1 MFEPPSSCRPDP
13 EAPAS
18 LSESGIAAS
27 MAPRSD
33 KSPGQSVLAAIALL
47 TLAGALLRIA
57 AARGD
62 LWLDEI
68 WSFRLIGQVQTASD
82 IVFALPYD
90 NNHILNSLW
99 LKLVGADAPALL
111 ARLSAIV
118 FGTLCIPAAARLGA
132 RVGPRATLA
141 FAAIFAFDFA
151 FVEYGSEAR
160 GYSGLIL
167 AVLIAFNAL
176 ENMLDGISPRW
187 NQAVFALAI
196 AFGTFSHL
204 TMLEPTGVLCLTALV
219 RLWRSGGWRLATLD
233 RALPIL
239 VAAAAGTA
247 PALVSLAI
255 SLAPGVVHT
264 GLATPFSADVFLEGL
279 GRMIGATIGLPDGPF
294 DPKATAL
301 MLLVAG
307 IGALALLRLVPSRRR
322 DFYVLAIFG
331 LPVFHAALH
340 LPNQQGARFHL
351 TAAIAL
357 ALLAAEGGARAWAY
371 GRAARATVLA
381 AGLGFVICQYESLSA
396 FLTLQRGHF
405 AEASAL
411 MREHGAATFMVLP
424 PVAFGETAAVIRWY
438 VAKQDGGARLEPTT
452 DAGACPASADWLLSV
467 HHPNEPVEASG
478 GSTTAGSGTCRARF
492 DHAKTFR
499 AYGLSGFTWVLF
511 RRVE

>member
-1 MFEPPSSCRPDP
+1 MLEPPPSCRPKPDLP
-13 EAPAS
+13 APP
-18 LSESGIAAS
+18 LGK
-27 MAPRSD
+27 P
-33 KSPGQSVLAAIALL
+33 VLAAITVV

-57 AARGD
+57 AARCD

-68 WSFRLIGQVQTASD
+68 WSFRLIGQVRTASD

-99 LKLVGADAPALL
+99 LKLVGADASPLV
-111 ARLSAIV
+111 ARLPAIV
-118 FGTLCIPAAARLGA
+118 FGVLSIPVAARLGA
-132 RVGPRATLA
+132 RIGPLA
-141 FAAIFAFDFA
+141 AVVFAAIFAFDFA

-167 AVLIAFNAL
+167 AILVALDAL
-176 ENMLDGISPRW
+176 ENMLDGRSPRR

-196 AFGTFSHL
+196 AFGTLSHL
-204 TMLEPTGVLCLTALV
+204 TMLESTGVLCLTAIL

-233 RALPIL
+233 RARPIL

-264 GLATPFSADVFLEGL
+264 GLATPFSADAFLEGL

-301 MLLVAG
+301 MLLIVG
-307 IGALALLRLVPSRRR
+307 IGALGLLCLIPPRRR
-322 DFYVLAIFG
+322 YFYVLAICG

-357 ALLAAEGGARAWAY
+357 ALLAAEGWARAWA
-371 GRAARATVLA
+371 GGGGARVVALT
-381 AGLGFVICQYESLSA
+381 AGVGFAICQYESLSA
-396 FLTLQRGHF
+396 FLTHHRGHF
-405 AEASAL
+405 AEATAL
-411 MREHGAATFMVLP
+411 MSEHGPATFMVLP

-438 VAKQDGGARLEPTT
+438 VGKQDGGAKPEPATA
-452 DAGACPASADWLLSV
+452 AGACPASANWLLIV

-478 GSTTAGSGTCRARF
+478 SSTVVGSGPCGARF
-492 DHAKTFR
+492 DHAKTFK

-511 RRVE
+511 RRAG